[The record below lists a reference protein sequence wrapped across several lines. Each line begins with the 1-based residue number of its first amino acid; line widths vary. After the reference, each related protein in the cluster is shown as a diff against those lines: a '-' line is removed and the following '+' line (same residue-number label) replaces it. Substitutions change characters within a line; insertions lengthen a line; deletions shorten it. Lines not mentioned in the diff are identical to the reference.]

1 MESFDYFLNGSETH
15 EYILDKIKKAKNVIY
30 ISSWKVNLG
39 YILDKQLN
47 EPLYKTLLKKC
58 DEGVKV
64 YILTSVTPLSETY
77 NINMNILKTKKL
89 NHKNFNI
96 KILDMIDYEDGVFGI
111 LNYIR
116 SKFISVKKCCKRLF
130 HQRYFNVDNKYC
142 LIGGS
147 DLDDTNNCYL
157 YKKKNDKKYY
167 WIEYAFIFKPVKEFL
182 EYCVKNFNSGGKSS
196 ILSNYFYGNF
206 FYTNT
211 EYNKLISLIRNAQNS
226 IFIENQ
232 WIYSTK
238 ITKNI
243 IIKEILDRIIQ
254 NRAITVTI
262 ITNDEYIDSCNKKAV
277 GTIHG
282 YLNCL
287 GYREI
292 FRAYLYYSLS
302 FMFNYLRKHNLTTK
316 EINKI
321 LKIYVP
327 KKDILIHSKNVIVD
341 HNKMLYGTSNLWDR
355 SYTKGLDIELSI
367 FLKGKKVREVEN
379 NIISRYLNGA
389 ENLDKTENLK
399 RIYMNKKITYL
410 RTGTKIV
417 IFIIIL
423 VVLILLYKY
432 YGKDIL
438 KVMRKLKRR
447 F

>member
-1 MESFDYFLNGSETH
+1 MESFDYFLNGIETH

-96 KILDMIDYEDGVFGI
+96 KILDMLDDEDDMFWI
-111 LNYIR
+111 FRKIQ
-116 SKFISVKKCCKRLF
+116 SKMLAVKKCCKRLF

-182 EYCVKNFNSGGKSS
+182 EYCVRNFKSGGKSS

-238 ITKNI
+238 ITKNV

-254 NRAITVTI
+254 NRSITVTI
-262 ITNDEYIDSCNKKAV
+262 ITNDEYIDSCNKKAI
-277 GTIHG
+277 GTMYG

-302 FMFNYLRKHNLTTK
+302 FMFNYLRKHKLTTK

-327 KKDILIHSKNVIVD
+327 KKDVLIHSKNIIID

-367 FLKGKKVREVEN
+367 FLKGNKVREVEN
-379 NIISRYLNGA
+379 SIIKRYLNGD
-389 ENLDKTENLK
+389 ETLDKTDNLK

-410 RTGTKIV
+410 RTGTKIF

-438 KVMRKLKRR
+438 KVMRKIKRR